1 MTKWTDLKIPIT
13 DDDSGISAHITYKHV
28 RGVVRIIRLSNV
40 VVCLFAFLGNEEDP
54 NFHFRQERERER
66 EREMAKAVR
75 YTGRVQREGE
85 SSRSG
90 APLS

>member
-66 EREMAKAVR
+66 ERDGKGCPLYRESPER
-75 YTGRVQREGE
+75 GRKFKVWGT
-85 SSRSG
+85 S
-90 APLS
+90 